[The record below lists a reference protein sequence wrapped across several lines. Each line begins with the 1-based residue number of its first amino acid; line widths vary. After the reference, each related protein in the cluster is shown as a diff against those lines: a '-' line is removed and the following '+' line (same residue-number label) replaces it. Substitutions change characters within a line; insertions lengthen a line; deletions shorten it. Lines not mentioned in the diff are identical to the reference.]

1 MQLTYFGSFQDET
14 PDRIKTDESTLP
26 CEGAA
31 MPRSE
36 QTNAVAKQRGERN
49 GRGRTQIESPPQT
62 DCRTS
67 REQAMMN
74 LKVLA
79 MAITYSSGC
88 GTLPPDTQTKIDNAV
103 EAVSPN
109 ARWHLGQMTH
119 RGTALQRRSEFDLEN
134 YRSSMRGTKNSAV
147 LKAKIEA
154 RTK

>member
-1 MQLTYFGSFQDET
+1 
-14 PDRIKTDESTLP
+14 
-26 CEGAA
+26 
-31 MPRSE
+31 
-36 QTNAVAKQRGERN
+36 
-49 GRGRTQIESPPQT
+49 
-62 DCRTS
+62 
-67 REQAMMN
+67 MMN

-88 GTLPPDTQTKIDNAV
+88 GTLPPDNQTKIDNAV

-134 YRSSMRGTKNSAV
+134 YRSPMRGKHHEKQCEV
-147 LKAKIEA
+147 LKTKIEA